1 MPETERISSEIIIIG
16 GGPTGLTLA
25 NLLGK
30 MGVKIHLIEQNK
42 ETVNEPRAVSIDD
55 ESLRVFQSIGIK
67 ESVNSIIVE
76 GYGSIYKSYYG
87 KEFSRVMPNSKE
99 YGFEKRNAFQ
109 QPELE
114 KILSDNL
121 STLNSVRTFFNW
133 KMVEFSQKPSNVQ
146 VIIQSQQ
153 SDKIKI
159 LTGKFLVACDGA
171 SSTIR
176 KSLNI

>member
-1 MPETERISSEIIIIG
+1 MTLKPSTPEKISRRVLPGEIITSWVAVGEYKDILFDISSE
-16 GGPTGLTLA
+16 
-25 NLLGK
+25 
-30 MGVKIHLIEQNK
+30 
-42 ETVNEPRAVSIDD
+42 
-55 ESLRVFQSIGIK
+55 GIARIAI
-67 ESVNSIIVE
+67 N
-76 GYGSIYKSYYG
+76 
-87 KEFSRVMPNSKE
+87 RP
-99 YGFEKRNAFQ
+99 EKRNAFQ

-133 KMVEFSQKPSNVQ
+133 KMIEFSQKPSNVQ

-171 SSTIR
+171 S
-176 KSLNI
+176 